1 MLALILGTC
10 LAHAVSGAEVAA
22 QLESLKAHR
31 GIETAPK
38 IPASAYQQAL
48 DGRIAKGIEVVE
60 SIKAAKGYG
69 VAVFDIPIADMWK
82 AIADESHH
90 AGATSVSISEVISG
104 SPRTHDHV
112 IFQYLDIPMLSDR
125 WWLVNIRYTSGL
137 YTASSGQLWELT
149 WKDKNSDSA
158 LVSTLDLSQFDDAI
172 PVAWT
177 KGAWLLMDLQ
187 DGRTLI
193 EYHTWS
199 DPGGNVPVGLASR
212 LASGEVE
219 ENLKHM
225 AAFARTHVPSCKGQ
239 FYRPDGSAL

>member
-31 GIETAPK
+31 GIETAPQ

-60 SIKAAKGYG
+60 NIKAAKGYG
-69 VAVFDIPIADMWK
+69 VAVFDIPIAELWK

-104 SPRTHDHV
+104 NPRTHDHV

-125 WWLVNIRYTSGL
+125 WTPPPLDGSG
-137 YTASSGQLWELT
+137 SS
-149 WKDKNSDSA
+149 
-158 LVSTLDLSQFDDAI
+158 
-172 PVAWT
+172 P
-177 KGAWLLMDLQ
+177 
-187 DGRTLI
+187 GRTRTPTLP
-193 EYHTWS
+193 WS
-199 DPGGNVPVGLASR
+199 ARWTSRSLMMPSQWPGPRVLGCSWTCR
-212 LASGEVE
+212 MGE
-219 ENLKHM
+219 
-225 AAFARTHVPSCKGQ
+225 P
-239 FYRPDGSAL
+239 